1 MNLNFNFATR
11 RWFGIAL
18 LSLSVAALSACGGGG
33 SDSVDDIASRGIDD
47 SGTISKQCG
56 GDSSTAQ
63 VTTVGCIVNL
73 GGSTETLVCTG
84 PNTVYRLAGT
94 HHTREAVL
102 QSNQSY
108 TAGGTITIN
117 GIKIQC
123 VS

>member
-1 MNLNFNFATR
+1 MNIKPANLF
-11 RWFGIAL
+11 L
-18 LSLSVAALSACGGGG
+18 LSAAALVLSTALTACGGG
-33 SDSVDDIASRGIDD
+33 SDSVDDTATSSTEDN
-47 SGTISKQCG
+47 GTISKQCG

-63 VTTVGCIVNL
+63 VPTVGCIVNL

-117 GIKIQC
+117 GVKIQC

>member
-1 MNLNFNFATR
+1 MNIKLANLF
-11 RWFGIAL
+11 L
-18 LSLSVAALSACGGGG
+18 LSAAALVLSTALTACGGG
-33 SDSVDDIASRGIDD
+33 SDSVDDTATSGTEDN
-47 SGTISKQCG
+47 GTISKQCG

-63 VTTVGCIVNL
+63 VPTVGCIVNL

-117 GIKIQC
+117 GVKIQC